1 MYFNSFYGHDIIN
14 FALDKGVKETEF
26 LQERKA
32 LKRTAEQGHL
42 SYSFTASLL
51 EKAVSLS
58 QDPHF
63 GLHLGEYFD
72 LKATAAVDDIMD
84 RASTIGEAFSFAA
97 QFSRLISDSMDCW
110 LEEFQDQFMV
120 VFEYKA
126 DWALQNGVAV
136 QHNLDTA
143 LVCAC
148 KSLQRLSLQRHLPV
162 LVQLPYPRPRQ
173 INEYYRIF
181 NCRVE
186 YRSKRATIT
195 FHRRLLDHPTVKG
208 SPDLLNTLLV
218 NARSSIAN
226 LPASPSLTN
235 QVKKLILKQ
244 IQEDRFPKI
253 IDLASKLGMGHR
265 SLQRHLKRE
274 GTQFGKLV
282 TDIKMELASKHLV
295 ENQQSIEEVA
305 YLLGYS
311 EASSFVRAF
320 KQWKGITPGKFLRQS
335 IPSQQFLK

>member
-1 MYFNSFYGHDIIN
+1 MYFNSFYGQDIIN
-14 FALDKGVKETEF
+14 FAVDQGVMELEFDK
-26 LQERKA
+26 ERA
-32 LKRTAEQGHL
+32 VLEQSDGSGHL
-42 SYSFTASLL
+42 SYSFTAGLL

-58 QDPHF
+58 QNPHF

-72 LKATAAVDDIMD
+72 LKATEAVDHIMD
-84 RASTIGEAFSFAA
+84 RANTIGEAFSFAA

-110 LEEFQDQFMV
+110 LEESQDQFMV

-126 DWALQNGVAV
+126 DWALQNNLAV

-148 KSLQRLSLQRHLPV
+148 KSLQRLSQQRHLPV

-186 YRSKRATIT
+186 YRAKRATIT
-195 FHRRLLDHPTVKG
+195 FHRRLLHRPTVNG
-208 SPDLLNTLLV
+208 SPDLLNTLLL
-218 NARSSIAN
+218 NARSSIAA
-226 LPASPSLTN
+226 LPTGPSLTN
-235 QVKKLILKQ
+235 TVKKLILKQ

-253 IDLASKLGMGHR
+253 VEVAKKLGMGHR
-265 SLQRHLKRE
+265 TLQRRLKEE
-274 GTQFGKLV
+274 GTQFGQLV
-282 TDIKMELASKHLV
+282 NDIKMELASKHLL

-320 KQWKGITPGKFLRQS
+320 KQWKGISPGKFLRQS
-335 IPSQQFLK
+335 VARL

>member
-14 FALDKGVKETEF
+14 FALDKGVKKIEF
-26 LQERKA
+26 TKERAA
-32 LKRTAEQGHL
+32 LKRSDEQGHL
-42 SYSFTASLL
+42 SYTFTAGLL
-51 EKAVSLS
+51 EKAVLLS

-72 LKATAAVDDIMD
+72 LKATEAVDNIMD

-110 LEEFQDQFMV
+110 LEESKEQFMV

-126 DWALQNGVAV
+126 DWALQSGIAV

-148 KSLQRLSLQRHLPV
+148 KSLQRLSQQRHLPV

-195 FHRRLLDHPTVKG
+195 FHRRLLNRPTANG
-208 SPDLLNTLLV
+208 SPNLLNTLLI
-218 NARSSIAN
+218 NARSSIAT
-226 LPASPSLTN
+226 LPTSPSLTN
-235 QVKKLILKQ
+235 TVKKLILKQ

-253 IDLASKLGMGHR
+253 VEVANKLGMGHR
-265 SLQRHLKRE
+265 TLQRRLRE
-274 GTQFGKLV
+274 ERTQFGQLV
-282 TDIKMELASKHLV
+282 SDIKMELASKHLL
-295 ENQQSIEEVA
+295 ENRQSIEEVA

-320 KQWKGITPGKFLRQS
+320 KQWKGISPGKFLRQS
-335 IPSQQFLK
+335 PPRR

>member
-14 FALDKGVKETEF
+14 YAVEQGVAETEF
-26 LQERKA
+26 ATESAIL
-32 LKRTAEQGHL
+32 EQHDETGHL
-42 SYSFTASLL
+42 SYSFTAGLL

-72 LKATAAVDDIMD
+72 LKATEVVDNIMD

-110 LEEFQDQFMV
+110 LEESQNQFTV

-126 DWALQNGVAV
+126 DWALQSGIAV

-148 KSLQRLSLQRHLPV
+148 KSLKRLSQQRHLPV
-162 LVQLPYPRPRQ
+162 LLQLPYPRPRQ

-181 NCRVE
+181 NCRLE

-195 FHRRLLDHPTVKG
+195 FHRQLLNRPTAHA
-208 SPDLLNTLLV
+208 SPDLLQTLLL
-218 NARSSIAN
+218 NARSSIAA
-226 LPASPSLTN
+226 LPTSPSLTTT
-235 QVKKLILKQ
+235 VKKLILRQ
-244 IQEDRFPKI
+244 IQEDGFPKI
-253 IDLASKLGMGHR
+253 VQVADKLGMGHR
-265 SLQRHLKRE
+265 TLQRRLKKE
-274 GTQFGKLV
+274 DTQFGQLV
-282 TDIKMELASKHLV
+282 SDIKMELASKHLL

-305 YLLGYS
+305 FLLGYS

-320 KQWKGITPGKFLRQS
+320 KQWKGISPGRFLRQS
-335 IPSQQFLK
+335 TPHI

>member
-14 FALDKGVKETEF
+14 FAIDKGVMDTEF
-26 LQERKA
+26 AIERATLEHSNK
-32 LKRTAEQGHL
+32 QGHL
-42 SYSFTASLL
+42 TYAFTAGLL
-51 EKAVSLS
+51 EKAVLLS

-72 LKATAAVDDIMD
+72 LKATEAVDNIMD

-110 LEEFQDQFMV
+110 LEESEHEFMV

-126 DWALQNGVAV
+126 DWALQNGIAV

-148 KSLQRLSLQRHLPV
+148 KSLQRLSKQQHLPV

-173 INEYYRIF
+173 LNEYYRIF
-181 NCRVE
+181 NCRLE

-195 FHRRLLDHPTVKG
+195 FHRRLLRQPTVNG
-208 SPDLLNTLLV
+208 SPDLLNTLLL
-218 NARSSIAN
+218 NARSAIAN

-235 QVKKLILKQ
+235 KVKKLILRQ
-244 IQEDRFPKI
+244 IQEDRFPKVI
-253 IDLASKLGMGHR
+253 EIASMLGMGHR
-265 SLQRHLKRE
+265 TLQRRLKE
-274 GTQFGKLV
+274 QHTQFGQLV
-282 TDIKMELASKHLV
+282 RDIKMELASKHLL

-320 KQWKGITPGKFLRQS
+320 KEWKGISPGKFLRQS
-335 IPSQQFLK
+335 AAPR